1 MTGERLALIGYGAIG
16 RLIVA
21 RLRELGEID
30 ALDGILVR
38 SRPEDDPGVPLWY
51 DAAEMI
57 AVEPDIVIEAAGHE
71 ALRAVGPAAVA
82 SGADLIVAAVG
93 ALADEDFAGELR
105 AAARDGARVIVPPGA
120 VAGLDGLV
128 AARSA
133 GLEEVTYS
141 SYKPPHAW
149 RGTRAERA
157 IDLDHEE
164 EEIVFFAGSAREA
177 ALHYPQNANVGA
189 AVSIAGLGLDE
200 TRVRLISSR
209 KIDDPLGVI
218 EASGAFGSFRF
229 ECLARASPSNPKTS
243 AITAD
248 SLLACARLG
257 IGIPAFGATPPGRSR

>member
-1 MTGERLALIGYGAIG
+1 MRLGLIGYGAIG
-16 RLIVA
+16 QSIVA

-30 ALDGILVR
+30 RLDGVLVR
-38 SRPEDDPGVPLWY
+38 SRPETDPGIPVWY
-51 DAAEMI
+51 DAEEMI

-71 ALRAVGPAAVA
+71 ALRAFGPRVVA

-93 ALADEDFAGELR
+93 ALADDEFASELR
-105 AAARDGARVIVPPGA
+105 TAARDGARTIVPPGA

-128 AARSA
+128 AARTA
-133 GLEEVTYS
+133 GLERVTYS

-149 RGTRAERA
+149 RGTRAEQA
-157 IDLDHEE
+157 IDLEHAEDEV
-164 EEIVFFAGSAREA
+164 VFFTGSAREA

-209 KIDDPLGVI
+209 KVDDPLGVI

-257 IGIPAFGATPPGRSR
+257 IGIPAFA

>member
-1 MTGERLALIGYGAIG
+1 MRLALIGYGAIG
-16 RLIVA
+16 RSIVA

-30 ALDGILVR
+30 RLDGILVR
-38 SRPEDDPGVPLWY
+38 SRPGDDPGVPVWY
-51 DAAEMI
+51 DAEEMI
-57 AVEPDIVIEAAGHE
+57 AAGPDIVIEAAGHE
-71 ALRAVGPAAVA
+71 ALRAIGPAAVA

-93 ALADEDFAGELR
+93 ALADEDFAAELR
-105 AAARDGARVIVPPGA
+105 AAARHGARVIVPPGA

-133 GLEEVTYS
+133 GLEAVTYS

-149 RGTRAERA
+149 RGTRAEA
-157 IDLDHEE
+157 VIDLDHEE
-164 EEIVFFAGSAREA
+164 EEIVFFTGSAREA

-209 KIDDPLGVI
+209 KVDDPLGVI
-218 EASGAFGSFRF
+218 EASGGFGSFRF

>member
-1 MTGERLALIGYGAIG
+1 MKGMRLALIGYGAIG
-16 RLIVA
+16 QSIVA

-30 ALDGILVR
+30 RLDGILVR
-38 SRPEDDPGVPLWY
+38 SRPETDPGIPVWY
-51 DAAEMI
+51 DAEEMI

-71 ALRAVGPAAVA
+71 ALRAFGPRVVA

-93 ALADEDFAGELR
+93 ALADDEFASELR
-105 AAARDGARVIVPPGA
+105 TAARDGARVIVPPGA

-128 AARSA
+128 AARTA
-133 GLEEVTYS
+133 GLERVTYS

-149 RGTRAERA
+149 RGTRAEQA
-157 IDLDHEE
+157 IDLEHAEDEV
-164 EEIVFFAGSAREA
+164 VFFTGSAREA

-209 KIDDPLGVI
+209 KVDDPLGVI

-257 IGIPAFGATPPGRSR
+257 IGIPAFGV